1 MTPPLADRLAHL
13 LTPDWQGRR
22 GTKCGRVTPILTISL
37 VICLSMTGCDSQ
49 VPTAPSD
56 TPIWPA
62 RDHWTIYHRDAI
74 PDEYAYLDHTEYSS
88 TTVAFPL
95 RREQNA
101 LNAWQD
107 QQQPR
112 ISAIYDQLAEAY
124 DNANK
129 HQAVSA
135 QSDLAMDGEPPA
147 GHMSYGLSYES
158 GAKHPTYTREIAGSD
173 KQPKPLLDVNALATG
188 ESFYR
193 LVNWVTSPSQ
203 EWIALVEDVSGHGTS
218 RLRVLNLIS
227 GEILTIISIDQIGP
241 DIVWGS
247 DSHLF
252 FVAIDPTSL
261 RPNAVK
267 SITVGEANPAPKTVF
282 SERDPTLMLSIAAGE
297 QGDDLIINSEGRGT
311 SEIWLAEAS
320 DPSPTPYRCLAR
332 QDNTRYRLHANKTHL
347 FISQLRSGLE
357 ARDQFTLLSRA
368 PGGCE
373 MELPMGVQLEE
384 DESLEDFE
392 VLKQETLILVRR
404 GATARLMAISHT
416 APEIPIDVRL
426 PAHWSERSAVA
437 LRFGQPLPNGTFKL
451 YASTPSRPEVPLYYR
466 DSSQPMLS
474 SVVTKEARR
483 IAPSTVG
490 IEAEHGDLPSAPI
503 TLTLPNAANQ
513 QAARPPYP
521 LWVTA
526 YGSYGNT
533 LSTAYSPFNEVILS
547 LGFAIAHV
555 HVRGGRALGGQ
566 WHDEGRGQN
575 KPRSIQDL
583 ITTTKWLASDPR
595 IDGNRIVGFGQSAG
609 AAILAAAANSSPGM
623 FQALILDRPFLD
635 PLPALAA
642 KNGPLSATNHYEF
655 GNPRQPDDYRTIR
668 SWSPYEQISR
678 QHYPATY
685 LAGHLGDR
693 RTRANSMIKW
703 AARIR
708 ATAINAP
715 HIILDIETEGGHFG
729 NNDATSRR
737 WREASWLAFAEA
749 FTRESTGAN
758 KPSRQLDP

>member
-13 LTPDWQGRR
+13 LTPDWQGCR

-37 VICLSMTGCDSQ
+37 VICLSMMGCDSQ

-124 DNANK
+124 DNADK

-135 QSDLAMDGEPPA
+135 QSDLAVDGEPPA
-147 GHMSYGLSYES
+147 GHVSYGLSYES

-193 LVNWVTSPSQ
+193 LVNWVASPSQ

-227 GEILTIISIDQIGP
+227 GEILAFASIDQIGP

-261 RPNAVK
+261 RPSAVK
-267 SITVGEANPAPKTVF
+267 SITFGETNPLAQIVF
-282 SERDPTLMLSIAAGE
+282 SEQDPTLTLSIAAGE

-311 SEIWLAEAS
+311 SEIWLAAAS

-332 QDNTRYRLHANKTHL
+332 QNNTRYRLQVDKTQL
-347 FISQLRSGLE
+347 FVSRLRSGPE
-357 ARDQFTLLSRA
+357 ARDQFTLLPRA
-368 PGGCE
+368 PEGCE
-373 MELPMGVQLEE
+373 VALPKGVQLEE

-392 VLKQETLILVRR
+392 VLERETLILVRR
-404 GATARLMAISHT
+404 GATARLIAISHT

-426 PAHWSERSAVA
+426 PAPWSEGSAVA
-437 LRFGQPLPNGTFKL
+437 LRFGQLLPNGTFKL
-451 YASTPSRPEVPLYYR
+451 YASTPSRPEMPLYYR
-466 DSSQPMLS
+466 DSSQPMLGR
-474 SVVTKEARR
+474 VVKEGTPR
-483 IAPSTVG
+483 IAQSTVG
-490 IEAEHGDLPSAPI
+490 IAAEYGDHPSVPV
-503 TLTLPNAANQ
+503 TLTLPKTANQ
-513 QAARPPYP
+513 SAARPPYP

-533 LSTAYSPFNEVILS
+533 LSTAYSPFNEVVLS
-547 LGFAIAHV
+547 LGFAIAHI

-566 WHDEGRGQN
+566 WHEAGRGQN
-575 KPRSIQDL
+575 KPQSIQDL
-583 ITTTKWLASDPR
+583 ITATKWLASDPR
-595 IDGNRIVGFGQSAG
+595 IESNRIVGFGQSAG
-609 AAILAAAANSSPGM
+609 AAILAAAANSSPGL

-635 PLPALAA
+635 PLPALTAR
-642 KNGPLSATNHYEF
+642 NGPLSATNHHEF
-655 GNPRQPDDYRTIR
+655 GDPRLPDDYRTIR

-729 NNDATSRR
+729 SNDATSRR
-737 WREASWLAFAEA
+737 WREASWLAFAEV

-758 KPSRQLDP
+758 QPSRQLAP

>member
-1 MTPPLADRLAHL
+1 
-13 LTPDWQGRR
+13 
-22 GTKCGRVTPILTISL
+22 
-37 VICLSMTGCDSQ
+37 MTGCDSQ
-49 VPTAPSD
+49 EPTAPSG

-62 RDHWTIYHRDAI
+62 RDHWTIYHGDAI

-88 TTVAFPL
+88 TTAALPL
-95 RREQNA
+95 QRERAA
-101 LNAWQD
+101 LNVWQD

-112 ISAIYDQLAEAY
+112 ISAIHDQLAEAY
-124 DNANK
+124 DNADK
-129 HQAVSA
+129 RQAISA

-147 GHMSYGLSYES
+147 GHVSYGLSYES
-158 GAKHPTYTREIAGSD
+158 GAKHPTYTREIVGSD
-173 KQPKPLLDVNALATG
+173 KQPKLLLDVNALATG

-218 RLRVLNLIS
+218 RLRVLNLIT
-227 GEILTIISIDQIGP
+227 GEILTITSIDQIGP

-282 SERDPTLMLSIAAGE
+282 SERDPTLTLSIAAGE

-311 SEIWLAEAS
+311 SEIWLAAAS
-320 DPSPTPYRCLAR
+320 EPSPTPYRCLAR
-332 QDNTRYRLHANKTHL
+332 QDNIRYRLHADKTHL
-347 FISQLRSGLE
+347 FISQLRSGPE
-357 ARDQFTLLSRA
+357 ARDQFTLLPRA
-368 PGGCE
+368 PEGCQAK
-373 MELPMGVQLEE
+373 LPLGVQLEE

-392 VLKQETLILVRR
+392 VLKQETLVLVRR
-404 GATARLMAISHT
+404 GSMARLIAIAHT
-416 APEIPIDVRL
+416 APEMPIDVRL
-426 PAHWSERSAVA
+426 PAPWSEGSALA
-437 LRFGQPLPNGTFKL
+437 LRFGQQLPNGTFKL
-451 YASTPSRPEVPLYYR
+451 YASRLSRPEVPLYYR

-474 SVVTKEARR
+474 SVVTQEARR
-483 IAPSTVG
+483 IAPFTVG
-490 IEAEHGDLPSAPI
+490 IAAEHGDHPAVPI
-503 TLTLPNAANQ
+503 TLTLPNTANQ
-513 QAARPPYP
+513 PATRPPYP

-533 LSTAYSPFNEVILS
+533 LSTAYSTFNEVVLS
-547 LGFAIAHV
+547 LGFAIAHI

-566 WHDEGRGQN
+566 WHDAGRGQN
-575 KPRSIQDL
+575 KPQSIQDL
-583 ITTTKWLASDPR
+583 ITATKWLASDPR
-595 IDGNRIVGFGQSAG
+595 IDGNRIIGFGQSAG
-609 AAILAAAANSSPGM
+609 AAILAAAANQSPGL

-642 KNGPLSATNHYEF
+642 RNGPLSATNHHEF
-655 GNPRQPDDYRTIR
+655 GDPRLPDDYRTIR

-685 LAGHLGDR
+685 LSGHLGDR

-708 ATAINAP
+708 ATAIDAP
-715 HIILDIETEGGHFG
+715 HIILDIEREGGHFG
-729 NNDATSRR
+729 SNDATSRR

-758 KPSRQLDP
+758 QPSRQLAP